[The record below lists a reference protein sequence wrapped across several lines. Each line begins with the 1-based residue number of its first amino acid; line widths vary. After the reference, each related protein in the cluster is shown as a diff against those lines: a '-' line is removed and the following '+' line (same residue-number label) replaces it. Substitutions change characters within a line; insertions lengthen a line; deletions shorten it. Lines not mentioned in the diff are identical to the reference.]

1 MKYCFFDIEST
12 GPDASKDRIV
22 QLAIYLE
29 DEQGNVLLDKSKM
42 YNPKMEISARAT
54 EVHKITNAMVEDAP
68 EFSEDARKLKKIFEN
83 SVLVVYNGM
92 QFDIPMLLNEFERAG
107 VTLDLSGEVIDVM
120 RLETA
125 LSPRTLSAVYER
137 YTGKPL
143 EDAHDATADV
153 KGTKVVLQH
162 QLAKIKKEKLDRAAL
177 LKGCGVPEGSADF
190 FGKLTYLNDGRL
202 AFNFGK
208 HKGIAVLSN
217 EDTKQYATW
226 MTTQNFPTQ
235 VKRLLQDELKK
246 DVAQQF
252 KKKPEKKDQGFYPM
266 RKQTKTTELFNNTV
280 GSTDDDLPF

>member
-1 MKYCFFDIEST
+1 MKRCFFDIEST

-29 DEQGNVLLDKSKM
+29 DEQGNVLLDKSKL

-54 EVHKITNAMVEDAP
+54 EVHKITNEMVQDAP
-68 EFSEDARKLKKIFEN
+68 EFAEDARKLKKIFEN
-83 SVLVVYNGM
+83 SVLIVYNGI
-92 QFDIPMLLNEFERAG
+92 QFDIPMLMNEFERAG

-120 RLETA
+120 RLETS

-153 KGTKVVLQH
+153 KGTKTVLEH
-162 QLAKIKKEKLDRAAL
+162 QLAKIKKEKLDKDAL

-190 FGKLTYLNDGRL
+190 FGKLTYLDDGRL

-208 HKGIAVLSN
+208 HKGLAVLSN
-217 EDTKQYATW
+217 DDTKQYATW

-235 VKRLLQDELKK
+235 VKNLLQEELKK
-246 DVAQQF
+246 AVAQTF
-252 KKKPEKKDQGFYPM
+252 KKKEPKQQGFYPM
-266 RKQTKTTELFNNTV
+266 RKQARSTELFDNTKGAV
-280 GSTDDDLPF
+280 EDDLPF